1 MSMSQLALFC
11 IAFMNINK
19 GECRGD
25 LNVIFLDKSIVE
37 DIGSYDETKRVREK
51 IINFY
56 GNER

>member
-1 MSMSQLALFC
+1 
-11 IAFMNINK
+11 MNINK

-51 IINFY
+51 MINFY